1 MMFKMGQTAKW
12 SVALAAAGL
21 ITAGLCET
29 AKADDFY
36 KGKRVKFLVGS
47 SPGGGYDTYSRVL
60 ARHLG
65 NHIKGKPSF
74 VVQNMPGASSR
85 KVANFIYNKA
95 PKDGSTIAAVFSGIP
110 TEPLVNPNKARF
122 DARKFTWIGSAN
134 KGTFVGFVWH
144 TSPAQS
150 LEDLKSKTMI
160 VGASGGA
167 TYDYPA
173 LSNVLLGL
181 NYKIISGYTGTK
193 AIGLAM
199 ERGEVHGNAGTTWA
213 SIKSQHPDWIKEK
226 KIRVFVQYG
235 KDKHPELA
243 NVPRIM
249 NLAKNKADRQALNLM
264 FVRQEYQRP
273 YIAPPGLPAIRVKT
287 LRTGFNATMK
297 DPAYL
302 SDAKKRRL
310 EIAPLR
316 GEQIEAL
323 IAEVYKTPMAVVER
337 VKKILANRPKRPKR
351 KKKKKK
357 N

>member
-1 MMFKMGQTAKW
+1 MFETRQKGLLGAAT
-12 SVALAAAGL
+12 VAAAILAAGAFQ
-21 ITAGLCET
+21 A
-29 AKADDFY
+29 AQADDFY

-47 SPGGGYDTYSRVL
+47 SSGGGYDTFARVL
-60 ARHLG
+60 ARHYG

-74 VVQNMPGASSR
+74 IVQNMPGASSR
-85 KVANFIYNKA
+85 KVANFLYNKA

-144 TSPAQS
+144 TAPAQT
-150 LEDLKSKTMI
+150 LKDIKTKQMI

-173 LSNVLLGL
+173 LANELLGL
-181 NYKIISGYTGTK
+181 NFKIISGYTGTK
-193 AIGLAM
+193 QIGLAM

-213 SIKSQHPDWIKEK
+213 SIKSQHPDWIKDK
-226 KIRVFVQYG
+226 KVRVFVQYG
-235 KDKHPELA
+235 RNKNPELP
-243 NVPRIM
+243 NVPLM
-249 NLAKNKADRQALNLM
+249 VNLAKNKADRQALNLM
-264 FVRQEYQRP
+264 YVRQEYQRP
-273 YIAPPGLPAIRVKT
+273 YIAPPGLPKVRVAT
-287 LRTGFNATMK
+287 LRNGFNATMK

-302 SDAKKRRL
+302 ADAKKRRL
-310 EIAPLR
+310 DVDPLT

-323 IAEVYKTPMAVVER
+323 IAEVYKTPKAVIER
-337 VKKILANRPKRPKR
+337 VRAILAKRPKRPKR

>member
-1 MMFKMGQTAKW
+1 MIKTRPKGLWCA
-12 SVALAAAGL
+12 AAAAAILAAGASQS
-21 ITAGLCET
+21 AH
-29 AKADDFY
+29 ADSFY

-60 ARHLG
+60 ARHYG
-65 NHIKGKPSF
+65 VNIPGHPTFI
-74 VVQNMPGASSR
+74 VQNMPGASSR
-85 KVANFIYNKA
+85 KVANFMYNKA

-134 KGTFVGFVWH
+134 KGTFIGFVWH
-144 TSPAQS
+144 TSPTQT
-150 LEDLKSKTMI
+150 LGDLKTKQMI

-173 LSNVLLGL
+173 LANTLLGL
-181 NYKIISGYTGTK
+181 NFKIISGYTGTK

-199 ERGEVHGNAGTTWA
+199 ERGEVQGNAGTTWA
-213 SIKSQHPDWIKEK
+213 SIKLQHPEWIRDK
-226 KIRVFVQYG
+226 KVRVFVQYG
-235 KDKHPELA
+235 RNKNPELP
-243 NVPRIM
+243 NVPRMM
-249 NLAKNKADRQALNLM
+249 NLAKNDADRQALNLM
-264 FVRQEYQRP
+264 YVRQEYQRP
-273 YIAPPGLPAIRVKT
+273 YIAPPGLPAVRVKT
-287 LRTGFNATMK
+287 LRTAFNVTMK

-302 SDAKKRRL
+302 ADAKKRRL
-310 EIAPLR
+310 DVDPLT

-323 IAEVYKTPMAVVER
+323 ISEVYKTPKAVVER

-357 N
+357 KN